1 LSKSKEN
8 RELIVIDELNLAD
21 KSVLPDEIRLINS
34 CLAELIIEVLKIVE
48 EDKS

>member
-8 RELIVIDELNLAD
+8 RELTIIDELNVTEKLV
-21 KSVLPDEIRLINS
+21 SRDEVRLIKS
-34 CLAELIIEVLKIVE
+34 CLAELMIEVLKMVE

>member
-8 RELIVIDELNLAD
+8 KELTIIDELNVTE
-21 KSVLPDEIRLINS
+21 KSVSRDEMRLINS

-48 EDKS
+48 EDKL

>member
-8 RELIVIDELNLAD
+8 RELTIINDFNVTEKSVSIDEVKLV
-21 KSVLPDEIRLINS
+21 KS
-34 CLAELIIEVLKIVE
+34 CLAELMIEVLKIVE